1 MLSYDPSAA
10 IGLLTKRHPKD
21 LKRELLD
28 ARREVARDVELFN
41 SGGQVPQAKEP
52 LDAGFIEYPSRL
64 LKGEVADGTVDQIQ
78 TIADHLR
85 QNTDSVVSLGIG
97 GSYMGA
103 KALFDA
109 LCHRCHN
116 ELPKERRSG
125 PRIYFEGHNVDSDKQ
140 AELLE
145 VLKLRSDERWGIV
158 VISKSGG
165 TLETAAAF
173 RVFRDA
179 LVQAAGDDSSNLIA
193 PVTGASGKLRS
204 LATALGIPDSH
215 VLPVPDGI
223 GGRFSI
229 LTPVGLLPAAIMGLD
244 IKQILQGA
252 ADMTTR
258 FFDAD
263 PGDNPVLDF
272 VATCRLFE
280 VDEGMPIRILSTW
293 GDRLEAVGFWY
304 DQLLAESLGKEE
316 RGPTPLTVVNT
327 RDLHSRGQQHQE
339 GARDRIITNVR
350 IEGTNREPVVLSD
363 VPDSL
368 NDDQLNA
375 YAGTS
380 LPTIQKAAFDGT
392 NKAYADDK
400 RPTADITL
408 PELNEY
414 ALGELFQMLMLATVV
429 EGRLIE
435 INPYGQPGVE
445 AYKRNMKANLDN
457 PRG

>member
-1 MLSYDPSAA
+1 MLQYDASAA
-10 IGLLTKRHPKD
+10 I
-21 LKRELLD
+21 ELLSKQQPAD
-28 ARREVARDVELFN
+28 IASELIAARDEVTADLQIFN
-41 SGGQVPQAKEP
+41 SGGEVPDVKQP
-52 LDAGFIEYPSRL
+52 LDAGFIEYPAKL
-64 LKGEVADGTVDQIQ
+64 LSDEITVGSLDQIDS
-78 TIADHLR
+78 IAEQLR
-85 QNTDSVVSLGIG
+85 SRTDSIVSLGIG

-103 KALFDA
+103 KAVFDA

-116 ELPKERRSG
+116 ELPKDLRSG
-125 PRIYFEGHNVDSDKQ
+125 PRVYFEGHNVDNDKQ
-140 AELLE
+140 VELLE
-145 VLKLRSDERWGIV
+145 LLEARSDENWGIV

-165 TLETAAAF
+165 TLETATAF
-173 RVFRDA
+173 RVFKDA
-179 LVQAAGDDSSNLIA
+179 LAKKAGDDAASLIA
-193 PVTGASGKLRS
+193 PITGAEGKLRS
-204 LATALGIPDSH
+204 LSRSLAIPDAQ

-244 IKQILQGA
+244 IRQLLQGA
-252 ADMTTR
+252 ADMTKR
-258 FFDAD
+258 FFEAD

-272 VATCRLFE
+272 VAVCRLFE
-280 VDEGMPIRILSTW
+280 ANEGMPLRILSTW
-293 GDRLEAVGFWY
+293 GDRLEAVGLWY
-304 DQLLAESLGKEE
+304 DQLLAESLGKKEQ
-316 RGPTPLTVVNT
+316 GPTPLTVVNT

-350 IEGTNREPVVLSD
+350 IAKTNRDAIVMPED
-363 VPDSL
+363 AL
-368 NDDQLNA
+368 NDDQLNK

-380 LPTIQKAAFDGT
+380 LETIQRAAFDGT

-429 EGRLIE
+429 EGRLTG

-445 AYKRNMKANLDN
+445 AYKKNMTAILDSQS
-457 PRG
+457 

>member
-1 MLSYDPSAA
+1 MIQYDASAA
-10 IGLLTKRHPKD
+10 EKLLTKQKPADIKTD
-21 LKRELLD
+21 LLA
-28 ARREVARDVELFN
+28 ARQEVLEDLRIYN
-41 SGGQVPQAKEP
+41 SEAEVPSTKEP
-52 LDAGFIEYPSRL
+52 LDSGFIEYPQRL
-64 LKGEVADGTVDQIQ
+64 LAGEFADHSIDQIE
-78 TIADHLR
+78 TIAGNLR
-85 QNTDSVVSLGIG
+85 DRVDSVVSLGIG

-116 ELPKERRSG
+116 ELPKDRRSG
-125 PRIYFEGHNVDSDKQ
+125 PRIYFEGHNVDNDKQ
-140 AELLE
+140 VELLE
-145 VLKLRSDERWGIV
+145 LLESRDENWGIV

-173 RVFRDA
+173 RVFHEA
-179 LVQAAGDDSSNLIA
+179 LAKKSSSEVAHQVA
-193 PVTGASGKLRS
+193 PVTGAAGKLRS
-204 LATALGIPDSH
+204 LASAIGVNDESI
-215 VLPVPDGI
+215 LPVPEGI

-244 IKQILQGA
+244 IRQLLQGA
-252 ADMTTR
+252 ADMTKR
-258 FFDAD
+258 FFESD

-272 VATCRLFE
+272 VAVCRLFE
-280 VDEGMPIRILSTW
+280 ANEGMPLRILSTW
-293 GDRLEAVGFWY
+293 GDRLEAVGLWY

-316 RGPTPLTVVNT
+316 QGPTPLTVVNT

-350 IEGTNREPVVLSD
+350 VGSINKPAVTMPEL
-363 VPDSL
+363 PDSL
-368 NDDQLNA
+368 NHDQLNK
-375 YAGTS
+375 YAGTAME
-380 LPTIQKAAFDGT
+380 TIQKAAFDGT
-392 NKAYADDK
+392 NKAYADDR

-429 EGRLIE
+429 EGRLTG

-445 AYKRNMKANLDN
+445 AYKQNMTAILN
-457 PRG
+457 G